1 MSLDN
6 FIEYKREDW
15 RKLQKD
21 APNTIKIDDLE
32 RVVSLND
39 RLTQADVHDIYG
51 PLIQYIDIYIKDRR
65 EFYQE
70 QRDFLQRPDFIQE
83 APPFVIG
90 ISGSV
95 AVGKSTVARVLKQL
109 LEQAYPGKTIDL
121 ITTDGFLYPN
131 DTLKRNGI
139 YNRKGFPE
147 SYDMAGLLHF
157 MNEVKLGNGQAEYPI
172 YSHETYDIVPGE
184 YGHLNNPQILI
195 VEGINVFQ
203 LPQNQQLY
211 VSDYFDLSIY
221 VDAETSNIKKWYM
234 ERFHIHIDLAKNDP
248 DNYYHKFIHMTPEE
262 VEEFGNEIWYTV
274 NLTNLVQ
281 HIAPTRG
288 RANLILHKGENH
300 YVDRIYVRQ
309 Y

>member
-6 FIEYKREDW
+6 FIEYQREDW

-21 APNTIKIDDLE
+21 TPNTIKIDDLQ

-39 RLTQADVHDIYG
+39 RLTQADVYDIYG
-51 PLIQYIDIYIKDRR
+51 PLIQYIDIYIKKRHT
-65 EFYQE
+65 FYKQ
-70 QRDFLQRPDFIQE
+70 QRDFLQHPDCMVSI
-83 APPFVIG
+83 PPFIIG

-109 LEQAYPGKTIDL
+109 LEQAYPGKNVDL

-131 DTLKRNGI
+131 ETLKYKGI

-147 SYDMAGLLHF
+147 SYDMVGLLHF
-157 MNEVKLGNGQAEYPI
+157 MNEVKLGNGQAKYPI
-172 YSHETYDIVPGE
+172 YSHEIYDIVPGE
-184 YGHLNNPQILI
+184 YAYLNNPNILI

-211 VSDYFDLSIY
+211 VSDYFDFSIY
-221 VDAETSNIKKWYM
+221 VDAETTNIKKWYM
-234 ERFHIHIDLAKNDP
+234 ERFYIHIDLAKNDP
-248 DNYYHKFIHMTPEE
+248 NNYYSRFIDMTPAE
-262 VEEFGNEIWYTV
+262 VEEFGNEVWYTV
-274 NLTNLVQ
+274 NLTNLIQ

-300 YVDRIYVRQ
+300 FVDRVYVRQ